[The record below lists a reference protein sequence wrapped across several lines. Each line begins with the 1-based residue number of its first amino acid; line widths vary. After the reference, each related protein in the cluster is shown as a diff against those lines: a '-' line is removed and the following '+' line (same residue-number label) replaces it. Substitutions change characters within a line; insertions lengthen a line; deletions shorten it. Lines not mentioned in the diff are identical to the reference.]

1 MWIECCVMKCVNDAE
16 RVLEVGSDKK
26 TMNSS

>member
-1 MWIECCVMKCVNDAE
+1 MWIVCCVMKCVKDVE
-16 RVLEVGSDKK
+16 RVLEVGIDEK